1 SCSILYPFLFRLS
14 RSEALALQPDDFDF
28 ENNEILF
35 YKQSSRKGKTE
46 NSSIETTKTFASARR
61 VTVTEIVM
69 QKVKELIA
77 VLKQLHAQFK
87 IQQEDFYLFVYI
99 APGKRGY
106 PFRREY
112 VNDHIKY
119 CVERSG
125 INKKISY

>member
-1 SCSILYPFLFRLS
+1 LS

-35 YKQSSRKGKTE
+35 YKQISRKGKTE
-46 NSSIETTKTFASARR
+46 NFSIETTKTFASARR
-61 VTVTEIVM
+61 VPVTEIVM

-125 INKKISY
+125 INKKISYTFSSTYHD